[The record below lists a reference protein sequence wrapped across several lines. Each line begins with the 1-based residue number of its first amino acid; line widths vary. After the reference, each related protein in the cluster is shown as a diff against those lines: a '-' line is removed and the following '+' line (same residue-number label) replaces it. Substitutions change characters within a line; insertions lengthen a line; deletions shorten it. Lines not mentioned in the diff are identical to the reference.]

1 MPNYEYFCTNCSRSV
16 SIVRSVANRNNKIE
30 CPYCLHLGEGRRV
43 FTACA
48 IKAGDQIR
56 FVPSNLSEK
65 LAGPGVVGAKGNAR
79 TSVLT
84 HQGCGCK

>member
-16 SIVRSVANRNNKIE
+16 SIVRSVANRNDEIE
-30 CPYCLHLGEGRRV
+30 CPHCLHLGEGRRV
-43 FTACA
+43 FASCA
-48 IKAGDQIR
+48 INAGDQIR
-56 FVPSNLSEK
+56 FVPRNLSEK
-65 LAGPGVVGAKGNAR
+65 LAGSRVVGAKGNSR